1 MSQNKLYVIKK
12 LSIVQL
18 TFKANF
24 FVLFLKKSME
34 VVLYGLELTLDLDN
48 LKKLGQKY
56 LLNLFYNESVEIH
69 LS

>member
-1 MSQNKLYVIKK
+1 M
-12 LSIVQL
+12 QL